1 MAIQETTAAL
11 ADPLRR
17 RVLDL
22 LEQGGM
28 EAGRLAEKLGMTPSK
43 LSYHLRKLKEADLIV
58 GHKQGTRVIYE
69 LNLSVLDST
78 IQWLYRLRT
87 SASDKRSVSEPQT
100 VSKGTG
106 STAVSES

>member
-17 RVLDL
+17 RVMDL

-87 SASDKRSVSEPQT
+87 STSDKRSVSEPRT
-100 VSKGTG
+100 VSKETG
-106 STAVSES
+106 STSVSES